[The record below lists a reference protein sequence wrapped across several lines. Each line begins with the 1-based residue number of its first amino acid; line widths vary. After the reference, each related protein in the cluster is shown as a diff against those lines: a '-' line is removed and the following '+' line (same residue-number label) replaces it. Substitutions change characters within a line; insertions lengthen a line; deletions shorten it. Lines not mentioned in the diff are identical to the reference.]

1 VRPRTPHWSEG
12 AAHEVEALLARA
24 QGRRQSRLL
33 TPAQVRACLE
43 AAAAAQAG
51 FAWVH
56 GGESGDPRG
65 SSTVCL
71 CVATPRGVVVGLS
84 AARAQDVSPA
94 RAWKEITGWERYD
107 EALNRAQALRFG
119 ERAGP
124 DRLLLPWAEA
134 PPVKGPEAFL
144 AAIAAEPASDEPRL
158 VYADWLS
165 EHGDPRGEFISVQC
179 ALASLP
185 ADAAQAQ
192 ALRGREE
199 ALLAE
204 HSLAWLRGLP
214 GGVVHRFERGFVSML
229 RVTSPDAVAELG
241 PFIEREGVWRLVLA
255 CPVPSSLV
263 VAPWLSRLRVLE
275 VWGHAGLSPQ
285 LLEQLLSGRDLQ
297 GLEALLLRDQQ
308 PLGEAGIR
316 TLAERGG
323 AVFSSLR
330 QLQLENA
337 RLSAAQLAVLAGK
350 RWFMQ
355 LDSLSLSNNPDL
367 GPAGLEVLASRLKQ
381 VKTLRLDSVRGG
393 NEGARALA
401 ASAQLRQL
409 VWLSLDRNRISAE
422 GASALLQ
429 SGALPSL
436 RRLSIEG
443 NPIGRALR
451 QRLDARFLT

>member
-1 VRPRTPHWSEG
+1 
-12 AAHEVEALLARA
+12 
-24 QGRRQSRLL
+24 
-33 TPAQVRACLE
+33 
-43 AAAAAQAG
+43 
-51 FAWVH
+51 
-56 GGESGDPRG
+56 
-65 SSTVCL
+65 
-71 CVATPRGVVVGLS
+71 
-84 AARAQDVSPA
+84 
-94 RAWKEITGWERYD
+94 
-107 EALNRAQALRFG
+107 
-119 ERAGP
+119 
-124 DRLLLPWAEA
+124 
-134 PPVKGPEAFL
+134 
-144 AAIAAEPASDEPRL
+144 
-158 VYADWLS
+158 
-165 EHGDPRGEFISVQC
+165 
-179 ALASLP
+179 
-185 ADAAQAQ
+185 
-192 ALRGREE
+192 
-199 ALLAE
+199 
-204 HSLAWLRGLP
+204 
-214 GGVVHRFERGFVSML
+214 
-229 RVTSPDAVAELG
+229 
-241 PFIEREGVWRLVLA
+241 
-255 CPVPSSLV
+255 V

-323 AVFSSLR
+323 AVFSSLK

-337 RLSAAQLAVLAGK
+337 RLTAAQLAVLAGK

-381 VKTLRLDSVRGG
+381 VKTLRLDSVRAG

-401 ASAQLRQL
+401 ASAQLGQL

-443 NPIGRALR
+443 NPVGRALR